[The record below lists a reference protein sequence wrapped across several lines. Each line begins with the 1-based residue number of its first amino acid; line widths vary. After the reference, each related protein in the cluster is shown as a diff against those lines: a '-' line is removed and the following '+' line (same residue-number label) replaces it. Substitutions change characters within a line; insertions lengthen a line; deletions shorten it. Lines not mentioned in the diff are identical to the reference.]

1 MRNTSIFPFF
11 PQLPADTMTISL
23 DGLSSSEIM
32 SINQSEAHGQLDHE
46 SMSIQLIS
54 ATNMSIPDD
63 DSLTDSSLELS
74 ADEMGASHPAN
85 QSEIMETSAD
95 DLSIID
101 PLEALNLEDH
111 TLLDWDLS
119 SDSSTLDS
127 ETTNSFTAEELQSL
141 EAASPAQ
148 LNTFGLFASTILP
161 EAITSIH
168 HMSNND
174 LSISL

>member
-1 MRNTSIFPFF
+1 MRNISIFSFF
-11 PQLPADTMTISL
+11 PQLPADNMTISL

-32 SINQSEAHGQLDHE
+32 SINQSEANGQLDHE

-63 DSLTDSSLELS
+63 DSLIDGSLELS
-74 ADEMGASHPAN
+74 TEEMGASHPAN

-111 TLLDWDLS
+111 IPLDWDLS

-148 LNTFGLFASTILP
+148 LNTFGLFASTTLP

>member
-1 MRNTSIFPFF
+1 MRNASTFPFF
-11 PQLPADTMTISL
+11 PQLPADNMTISL

-32 SINQSEAHGQLDHE
+32 SINQSEAHGQLDHQ

-54 ATNMSIPDD
+54 ATNMSIPND

-74 ADEMGASHPAN
+74 TEEMSASHPQN
-85 QSEIMETSAD
+85 PSEIMEASAD

-101 PLEALNLEDH
+101 PFQALNLEDH
-111 TLLDWDLS
+111 TLDWDLG
-119 SDSSTLDS
+119 SDSSALDS
-127 ETTNSFTAEELQSL
+127 ETANSFTAEELQSL

-161 EAITSIH
+161 EAISSIH
-168 HMSNND
+168 QISSNN